1 MYEHHHPEHP
11 IEDIHAEGLV
21 WSLDF
26 PAVGDQPAWT
36 WRHYDLVNA
45 RARAIL
51 DADKDWPDDA
61 RLILTGTDETPRI
74 IPDVDVIAGV
84 LPTYART
91 GDLDEFDLVHWHFA
105 ASRERLVTARR
116 RGARSLAAVY
126 HQLRADFARVGAVPH
141 GPAAVVDLCLADF
154 ARASRARLVTLADD
168 LDAIED
174 TLLERRWPGR
184 LSSLA
189 GRIGQSR
196 REAVILKR
204 ALLPIARVLDE
215 MEEDAPP
222 WVQTD
227 EHEHTRNAVM
237 GVLDDIAAL
246 NDRARSLQDELGS
259 RQTDETNR
267 RLYTVSIV
275 TVLLLPATFV
285 TGFFGMNTSDL
296 PWSGEGVAHGTAY
309 AGLACLAAVL
319 VTLILLKWKRLL

>member
-1 MYEHHHPEHP
+1 MYEDHHAEGS
-11 IEDIHAEGLV
+11 IDDIHADGLV
-21 WSLDF
+21 WSLHF
-26 PAVGDQPAWT
+26 PQVGDQPSWT
-36 WRHYDLVNA
+36 WLHYDLVNA
-45 RARAIL
+45 RARAVL
-51 DADKDWPDDA
+51 EADQTWPDDVRA
-61 RLILTGTDETPRI
+61 ILTGTDETPRI
-74 IPDVDVIAGV
+74 VPDADVIAGV
-84 LPTYART
+84 LPSYART
-91 GDLDEFDLVHWHFA
+91 GDVNEFDLIHWHFA
-105 ASRERLVTARR
+105 ATRERLVTARR
-116 RGARSLAAVY
+116 RGVRSLAAVY
-126 HQLRADFARVGAVPH
+126 HQTRAAFARSGAVPH
-141 GPAAVVDLCLADF
+141 GPAAVVDLCLVDF
-154 ARASRARLVTLADD
+154 ARAARARLVTLAND

-174 TLLERRWPGR
+174 TLLEQRWPGR

-204 ALLPIARVLDE
+204 ALFPIARMLDD
-215 MEEDAPP
+215 MEDEASH

-227 EHEHTRNAVM
+227 EHEHTRNAVV

-246 NDRARSLQDELGS
+246 NDRARSLQDELAS
-259 RQTDETNR
+259 RQADETNR

-296 PWSGEGVAHGTAY
+296 PWSGEAVAHGTAY